1 MFWVFVCFFFKG
13 AMYNE
18 QTINVEH
25 INFLFFYFFIL
36 IFKLMSTEMKFG
48 GKEIY
53 SFKYILH

>member
-1 MFWVFVCFFFKG
+1 
-13 AMYNE
+13 MYNE